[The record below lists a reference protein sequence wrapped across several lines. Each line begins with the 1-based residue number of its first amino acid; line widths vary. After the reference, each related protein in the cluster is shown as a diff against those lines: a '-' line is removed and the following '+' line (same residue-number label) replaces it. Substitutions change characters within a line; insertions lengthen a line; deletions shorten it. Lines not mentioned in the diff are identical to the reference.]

1 MCVHIY
7 NHLQVEESWGKKKT
21 KYIHLLLSRVN
32 IEKVYYVLKFDYL
45 SYLKTFYFRDYI
57 CICTRIRPD
66 VFFLSPKGLCRV
78 GWIIRKLKH
87 ISSKGYLW
95 RRPEHKSRFCLFLCL
110 TAHTS
115 KVAVLLYF
123 EPFLNYVRNVQNS

>member
-1 MCVHIY
+1 M
-7 NHLQVEESWGKKKT
+7 K
-21 KYIHLLLSRVN
+21 
-32 IEKVYYVLKFDYL
+32 KVYYVLKFYYL

-66 VFFLSPKGLCRV
+66 VFFLFPKGLCRV

-123 EPFLNYVRNVQNS
+123 EPFLNYGGMYKILKIWHQVNIGAHCCNSLRPLLDTPFVCPHEPT